1 MFPRQL
7 SNTLLLTSLLLVCAV
22 SASAEVYYLSPNG
35 NDDNPGT
42 ISQPWATLTHAGT
55 QLAPGDTLY
64 LRGGIYYYPA
74 GDVGIS
80 LQGTEVSPIVIES
93 YPGERARIS
102 GSLLDDF
109 ESAPNSEWDLVDAS
123 IQLYKSKDSISFNA
137 GLLGGWLLDYDL
149 QLINYQDL
157 GTLTTTNYEAPNH
170 YAGPGIHG
178 SADGHIYIRLGQNP
192 LDLVD
197 FDGNPIPPILSDL
210 NPNNHRISIFS
221 SAALINLT
229 GASHLK
235 LRNLDIG
242 PSNISIAISDP
253 SHHIEIEDC
262 RILYR
267 NIAVRADTFGSHIE
281 VHHNE
286 ITAGIPSWIYWD
298 DVKEA
303 SQPASEMEGRAIT
316 GLWENG
322 YIHHNVIRDG
332 FDGIGLEEGTTNTL
346 VTDNLIIRARDD
358 AILLVPT
365 IVNVEV
371 ARNTLRHC
379 YGAISIAEEDNLA
392 APIGHVYIHH
402 NILDN
407 TWRHRVGRA
416 GNIPSQDTELWVYD
430 GAGNQWGSG
439 ISFGAHGCDGVLCN
453 SAKWKVYN
461 NTIISIQTGDYAKM
475 NQRSIQ
481 NPAVYFYNNV
491 FYNIG
496 GGPVL
501 LGDGTYEPSTGMH
514 WDGNIFWRTT
524 EGSNDF
530 LQNFGGGSY
539 PDLAAFLADPGTS
552 PWERTN
558 ALQVNPG
565 LNIGAIQ
572 QENYNLVAMWN
583 LYRPTNPQVLT
594 PGVSYKGLDWP
605 GTEGVTYRGAIDQ
618 AAPQPCQIVCVAV
631 LTNGTSYRAGD
642 TLTASLQVDNLG
654 GPGSADFY
662 FGAVLP
668 NGKTIILLTNMQLQM
683 KKVSAL
689 DVTNWT
695 PIAAGVSLAKPFTVN
710 RPDFLSRT
718 WVGQEPLG
726 SYTIFLAAVVPGA
739 FADGKV
745 DGVDIIHSS
754 FATVTFSR

>member
-371 ARNTLRHC
+371 GWNMTRDC
-379 YGAISIAEEDNLA
+379 YLGISIAEEGNLA
-392 APIGHVYIHH
+392 APIGDTYIHH
-402 NILDN
+402 NVIVQ
-407 TWRHRVGRA
+407 THSHRVARA
-416 GNIPSQDTELWVYD
+416 GNLRGIREEELFAYD
-430 GAGNQWGSG
+430 ARGNAWSTGRA
-439 ISFGAHGCDGVLCN
+439 FGAHGCDEAVYCV
-453 SAKWKVYN
+453 SARWKVYN
-461 NTIISIQTGDYAKM
+461 NTFVGLQTGSHAKM
-475 NQRSIQ
+475 LQRSIL
-481 NPAVYFYNNV
+481 NPDTYFYNNL

-496 GGPVL
+496 RGPIL
-501 LGDGTYEPSTGMH
+501 MGPSEYRPSTGIH
-514 WDGNIFWRTT
+514 WDGNIYWRTDN
-524 EGSNDF
+524 EALLFHG
-530 LQNFGGGSY
+530 FGGGRY
-539 PDLAAFLADPGTS
+539 LTLEAFVADPRTE

-558 ALQVNPG
+558 ALQIDPG
-565 LNIGAIQ
+565 FNIEAIQ
-572 QENYNLVAMWN
+572 DQDYNLRTLLR
-583 LYRPTNPQVLT
+583 LYRPGNPHVFT
-594 PGVSYKGLDWP
+594 PGISYRGLDWP
-605 GTEGVTYRGAIDQ
+605 GTEGVSYRGA
-618 AAPQPCQIVCVAV
+618 VA
-631 LTNGTSYRAGD
+631 
-642 TLTASLQVDNLG
+642 
-654 GPGSADFY
+654 
-662 FGAVLP
+662 
-668 NGKTIILLTNMQLQM
+668 K
-683 KKVSAL
+683 
-689 DVTNWT
+689 
-695 PIAAGVSLAKPFTVN
+695 
-710 RPDFLSRT
+710 
-718 WVGQEPLG
+718 
-726 SYTIFLAAVVPGA
+726 
-739 FADGKV
+739 
-745 DGVDIIHSS
+745 
-754 FATVTFSR
+754 